1 MKASH
6 VAESEVSTQ
15 LDRVNPP
22 ARAARP
28 VSVVIPAFECR
39 ADLEANLPPLLDE
52 LERRAVGDE
61 VILVDDGGD
70 DGLES
75 WIAHAFPP
83 PATFDSA
90 RADVRV
96 LRRKKNAGPARSA
109 VDGARAA
116 GHELVLLLGCEARVR
131 TGFLAPLV
139 AALDDAHVVA
149 ASPRIVGA
157 DGCGLPRLV
166 WRNGL
171 LEIEPGDGDASANEI
186 TDAAYASMS
195 ALLARR
201 DELVAA
207 GFDARFAPGDLADV
221 DLSWTWK
228 RAGRRVVTVPAS
240 VVEIARA
247 AESAPSSRALELR
260 NRLLLTWK
268 HLDDADRRREH
279 VEALEALALDAL
291 LACERSQLAALVLA
305 LDSNDARGPV

>member
-1 MKASH
+1 MP
-6 VAESEVSTQ
+6 EV
-15 LDRVNPP
+15 VPVK
-22 ARAARP
+22 P

-39 ADLEANLPPLLDE
+39 ADLAANLPPLLDE

-61 VILVDDGGD
+61 VIVVDDGGD

-75 WIAHAFPP
+75 WIAHTFPP

-116 GHELVLLLGCEARVR
+116 GHGLVLLLGCEARVR

-228 RAGRRVVTVPAS
+228 RAGRRVVIVPTS
-240 VVEIARA
+240 VVEIARSA
-247 AESAPSSRALELR
+247 DSAPPSRALELR

-268 HLDDADRRREH
+268 HLDAADRRHEH
-279 VEALEALALDAL
+279 VEALEARALEAL
-291 LACERSQLAALVLA
+291 LAGRADELAGIALA
-305 LDSNDARGPV
+305 LEADAGR